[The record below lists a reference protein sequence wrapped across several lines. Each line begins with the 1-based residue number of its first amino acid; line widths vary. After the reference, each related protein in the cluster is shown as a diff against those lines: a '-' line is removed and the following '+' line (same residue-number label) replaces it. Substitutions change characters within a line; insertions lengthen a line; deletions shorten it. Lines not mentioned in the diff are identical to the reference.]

1 MSIFVTL
8 EGPEGSG
15 KSTQA
20 RYLRN
25 DLQARG
31 CSVILTRE
39 PGGTSIGEKIRGVLL
54 DIGNSEIS
62 PVTEALLYLAS
73 RSQLVEEVLRPALSS
88 KDVVICDR
96 YADSTLAYQGFGHG
110 LNLDELRA
118 VNFLA
123 TGGLEPD
130 LTFCLDLPVE
140 TGLQRR
146 RRALESL
153 LQNGRQGEPEDGVE
167 WNRLDAKEVE
177 FHRRVRMGYLE
188 LAALN
193 PERWVVVDALLP
205 EQDLRGQIREI
216 VLRRLKRESTM
227 RS

>member
-1 MSIFVTL
+1 MSHFVTL

-20 RYLRN
+20 RHLRH

-54 DIGNSEIS
+54 DVANSDIS

-73 RSQLVEEVLRPALSS
+73 RSQLVQEVLRPALATS
-88 KDVVICDR
+88 DVVVCDR

-110 LNLDELRA
+110 LDLDELRA
-118 VNFLA
+118 VNRLA

-140 TGLQRR
+140 EGLRRR
-146 RRALESL
+146 RRALQFW
-153 LQNGRQGEPEDGVE
+153 LQDGRQGKPGDGAE
-167 WNRLDAKEVE
+167 WNRLDAKEIE
-177 FHRRVRMGYLE
+177 FHRRVRQGYLE
-188 LAALN
+188 LAVAD
-193 PERWVVVDALLP
+193 PSRWVVLDALLP
-205 EQDLRGQIREI
+205 EQQLREQILAV
-216 VLRRLKRESTM
+216 VLQRFERRPGG
-227 RS
+227 